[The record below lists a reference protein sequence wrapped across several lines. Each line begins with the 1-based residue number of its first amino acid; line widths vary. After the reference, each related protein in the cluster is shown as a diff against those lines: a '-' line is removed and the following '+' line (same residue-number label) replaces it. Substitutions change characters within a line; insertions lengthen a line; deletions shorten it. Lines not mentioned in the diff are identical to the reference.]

1 MARSVDPKAHAIRR
15 EAFLAAI
22 ENLLSTKGFEEVSV
36 QDVLTA
42 TGASKGA
49 FYHYFASKQALLEA
63 LAERLADTVSS
74 GMQETAEAPG
84 LSAPERLNRMFAAL
98 GTTKLERRDMIVA
111 MLRVWFSDANAAVR
125 QRVRRCV
132 SDRITPL
139 LEDVIAQ
146 GRREG
151 SFDAEPV
158 QGRILAG
165 LVQDHNDEVG
175 QRILSSEATGESR
188 EALLEEVRAL
198 AVIYT
203 SAIERVLGA
212 RPGSIR
218 FVDFDVLDTWIRSG
232 SDS

>member
-1 MARSVDPKAHAIRR
+1 MARSVDPKAHAVRR
-15 EAFLAAI
+15 EAFLAAT
-22 ENLLSTKGFEEVSV
+22 ESLLSTKGFEEVSV

-49 FYHYFASKQALLEA
+49 FYHYFASKQDLLEA
-63 LAERLADTVSS
+63 LAERLADTLSR
-74 GMQETAEAPG
+74 GMRETAEARG

-139 LEDVIAQ
+139 LADVIAQ

-158 QGRILAG
+158 HGRILAG

-175 QRILSSEATGESR
+175 QRILSAEARGESGG
-188 EALLEEVRAL
+188 ALLEEVRAL

-203 SAIERVLGA
+203 SVIERILGA
-212 RPGSIR
+212 PPGTICL
-218 FVDFDVLDTWIRSG
+218 VDFDVLDTWIRSG
-232 SDS
+232 SDT